1 MWQILTGGEW
11 YSTCWQ
17 PLLTCSTRWRSWRN
31 TCPRCRQRRCG
42 RGACSQKPLRRNPPP
57 ADRCP
62 CVPAGRTRAATSSSR
77 LQVVNLLHKQIP
89 VKVWKFWGGG
99 EEEGGKKRGWRMV
112 SRSSHEARLNHGLLL
127 ETKSML
133 SDIQQLC
140 GNHDIWSEP
149 ILVVIGWYR
158 RILVS
163 ISPHMPDSIRACGC
177 SRWHS
182 TEYSNVAQ
190 TRQIRRDWLFHCHRT
205 QYQQEQDE

>member
-133 SDIQQLC
+133 SDWYSTTVWKSWHLIWTNI
-140 GNHDIWSEP
+140 GGYWFISKDI
-149 ILVVIGWYR
+149 G
-158 RILVS
+158 
-163 ISPHMPDSIRACGC
+163 
-177 SRWHS
+177 
-182 TEYSNVAQ
+182 EYQPSHARLNQGLWVQ
-190 TRQIRRDWLFHCHRT
+190 SVT
-205 QYQQEQDE
+205 QHWIF